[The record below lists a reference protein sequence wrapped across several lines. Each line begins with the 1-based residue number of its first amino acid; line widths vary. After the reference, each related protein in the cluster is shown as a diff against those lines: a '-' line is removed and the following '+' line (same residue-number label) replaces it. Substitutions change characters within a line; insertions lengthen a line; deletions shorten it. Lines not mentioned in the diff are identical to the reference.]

1 MERRYNE
8 PSMAHLES
16 GSWEEERGSCLAPG
30 QLLAS
35 RYRIV
40 AFLGKGAVGEVY
52 EAEDLELA
60 DRIAI
65 KILRPEI
72 ARDER
77 VLQRFKREIQLA
89 RRVTHP
95 NVCRVF
101 DLVYHP
107 AEGPHERVFL
117 TMELLRGETLE
128 QRLAREGRI
137 TTAEALPVI
146 GHIAAAL
153 GAAHVNGVVHRD
165 LKSGNVFLVP
175 TSSGTRAMVT
185 DFGLAWSS
193 IHQDSSAANLT
204 ATGELVG
211 SPAYMAPEQVRGEEA
226 TPATDIYALG
236 VVMFEMI
243 TGELPFVGK
252 SAFYTALKRL
262 QEPAPSPRVH
272 LSDLDPAWETTVLRC
287 LERDPDDRFPTVRHV
302 VRSLGA
308 TKAEEDAT
316 SPLTLVRRRRSPW
329 PARLGVAAVLAGAL
343 AGGLWLAGLW
353 PFARERPAAGTVTT
367 ASSKPAVAVVALRP
381 SVAVLPFDNL
391 SGSREGSRGDV
402 LFELLP
408 LELAAT
414 GKLRVIPPGE
424 VDRVAQDLDDSNSV
438 PRLRQR
444 LGADFLVSGAVLT
457 GTRGEPARYDVLVR
471 DARTGRTVT
480 TVTTVAESGGAPL
493 ESLGRRLRAALGA
506 GELSAGNAD
515 ALRASLPNAKAAPLY
530 AEALHRLRRFDAPAA
545 RDLLLKAVATDP
557 GQPLVRSALA
567 AAWRDLGYMKKA
579 QEEAK
584 KAVALATALGRADR
598 LAVEG
603 RYHETALEWPE
614 AVASYQELTAIFP
627 DDLEAG
633 LRLAAAQTE
642 GGQGAQAAETVARLR
657 LLPAPLGDDPRIDLA
672 EGTAAGSRRDFERQK
687 TAAEQAL
694 RQARARG
701 DRILAAEARLLR
713 GGALIELQDL
723 DGAQRELEE
732 ARRAFSE
739 AGRPRGMA
747 EALRYLGVVYARQ
760 DRTETMRAAY
770 GDLVA
775 IYRKIGAEQEV
786 AQGLKQA
793 ANLYLAAGDLPQAE
807 SFYRQAQAQA
817 HKIGDQRTEASV
829 LHNLAKVNVMRGRL
843 AEAKK
848 VFQSAL
854 AIHREIGFAVG
865 EGATLQGLGTIASTE
880 GDLLEARRNYREAL
894 AVYRRIGAEKNM
906 AEVFN
911 NLAEVSFLR
920 GELAQC
926 RREREQARDLAL
938 RSHQEYEA
946 ARAIGGI
953 AAVLRQQ
960 GDLTGARG
968 LFEESLAIYRRL
980 DLPLKAAEIQD
991 EIGATL
997 VLQGELIEA
1006 LKSFRQAL
1014 AATRQGGNPKVVAE
1028 VLSHQG
1034 QALLRYG
1041 ELQSALASEKES
1053 IEICRALEQ
1062 PEAEAQ
1068 VELGHIQLAQGD
1080 LAAARK
1086 SFEQALAT
1094 FRQRGERS
1102 GVAAALAGLGE
1113 TLLRQGEPGQARQRH
1128 EEALA
1133 IRTDL
1138 GEKLRAAE
1146 SRLALTGVA
1155 LASGAAAQAET
1166 AARREVDAFRKLA
1179 NAPGEA
1185 AATLLLARTLLAQN
1199 KADAARQIL
1208 QGAARLLDASQEP
1221 AVRTATAELRTRVGG
1236 PIG

>member
-1 MERRYNE
+1 
-8 PSMAHLES
+8 MAHLES
-16 GSWEEERGSCLAPG
+16 GLWEEERGSCLAPG

-153 GAAHVNGVVHRD
+153 AAAHVNGVVHRD

-175 TSSGTRAMVT
+175 TASGTRAMVT

-316 SPLTLVRRRRSPW
+316 SPLTLVRPRRSPW
-329 PARLGVAAVLAGAL
+329 PARLGVAALLAGTL
-343 AGGLWLAGLW
+343 VGGLWLAGRW
-353 PFARERPAAGTVTT
+353 PFARERPAAG
-367 ASSKPAVAVVALRP
+367 PAVAVPSKPAAAAVALRP
-381 SVAVLPFDNL
+381 SVAVLPFDSL
-391 SGSREGSRGDV
+391 SGPGEGSRGDI

-424 VDRVAQDLDDSNSV
+424 VDRVVQDLGVSNSV
-438 PRLRQR
+438 SRLWQR
-444 LGADFLVSGAVLT
+444 LGADFLVSGAVLA
-457 GTRGEPARYDVLVR
+457 GKRGEPTRYDVLVR

-480 TVTTVAESGGAPL
+480 TVTESGGAPL

-506 GELSAGNAD
+506 GELSAGDAD
-515 ALRASLPNAKAAPLY
+515 ALRASLPNAKAAPVY
-530 AEALHRLRRFDAPAA
+530 AEALNRLRRFDAPAA
-545 RDLLLKAVATDP
+545 RDLLLKAAAADP
-557 GQPLVRSALA
+557 GQPFVHSALA
-567 AAWRDLGYMKKA
+567 TAWRDLGYMKKA

-584 KAVALATALGRADR
+584 QAVALATALRHADR
-598 LAVEG
+598 LAVEA
-603 RYHETALEWPE
+603 RYHETALEWAE
-614 AVASYQELTAIFP
+614 AAASYQDLTAAFP

-657 LLPAPLGDDPRIDLA
+657 LLPAPLGEDPRIDLA

-694 RQARARG
+694 RQAQARG

-713 GGALIELQDL
+713 GEALIELQDL

-732 ARRAFSE
+732 ARRAFSAAE
-739 AGRPRGMA
+739 RPRGMA

-817 HKIGDQRTEASV
+817 HKIGDRQTEASV
-829 LHNLAKVNVMRGRL
+829 LHNLAKVNVFRGRL

-848 VFQSAL
+848 IFRSAL

-926 RREREQARDLAL
+926 RGEREQARDLAL
-938 RSHQEYEA
+938 RSHQEHEA

-953 AAVLRQQ
+953 AAILRQQ
-960 GDLTGARG
+960 GDLMGARG

-980 DLPLKAAEIQD
+980 DLPLKEAEIQD

-1014 AATRQGGNPKVVAE
+1014 AAARQAGNRKAEAE

-1041 ELQSALASEKES
+1041 ELQAALAAEQES

-1062 PEAEAQ
+1062 PRAEAQ
-1068 VELGHIQLAQGD
+1068 VELGQIQLTQGD
-1080 LAAARK
+1080 VTAARK

-1094 FRQRGERS
+1094 FRLRGERS

-1113 TLLRQGEPGQARQRH
+1113 ALLRQGDPGLARQRH

-1133 IRTDL
+1133 LRNDL

-1146 SRLALTGVA
+1146 SRLALAGVA

-1185 AATLLLARTLLAQN
+1185 TATLLLARTLLAQN

-1221 AVRTATAELRTRVGG
+1221 AVRTATAELRTRAGG

>member
-1 MERRYNE
+1 
-8 PSMAHLES
+8 MAHLES
-16 GSWEEERGSCLAPG
+16 GPWEDGHGPCLAPG

-35 RYRIV
+35 RYRIA

-153 GAAHVNGVVHRD
+153 AAAHVNGVVHRD

-175 TSSGTRAMVT
+175 TASGARAVVT

-193 IHQDSSAANLT
+193 IHQDSSAASLT

-316 SPLTLVRRRRSPW
+316 SPLTLVRRRRSRW
-329 PARLGVAAVLAGAL
+329 PARLGVAAPLAAVLL
-343 AGGLWLAGLW
+343 GGLWLSV
-353 PFARERPAAGTVTT
+353 RERPAAGPAV
-367 ASSKPAVAVVALRP
+367 AAPSKPAAAAVALRP

-391 SGSREGSRGDV
+391 SGPREGSSGDV

-424 VDRVAQDLDDSNSV
+424 VDRVVQDLDDANSV
-438 PRLRQR
+438 TRLRQR
-444 LGADFLVSGAVLT
+444 LGADFLVGGAVLESR
-457 GTRGEPARYDVLVR
+457 RGEPSRYDVLVR

-480 TVTTVAESGGAPL
+480 TVTTVPESGGAPL
-493 ESLGRRLRAALGA
+493 EGLGRRLRAALGA
-506 GELSAGNAD
+506 GELSAGDAD
-515 ALRASLPNAKAAPLY
+515 ALRASLPSAKAAPLY
-530 AEALHRLRRFDAPAA
+530 AEALRRLRRFDAPAA
-545 RDLLLKAVATDP
+545 RDLLLKAAGADP
-557 GQPLVRSALA
+557 GQPFVRSALA
-567 AAWRDLGYMKKA
+567 VAWRDLGYMKKA

-584 KAVALATALGRADR
+584 KAVALATALRRTDR
-598 LAVEG
+598 LAMEAL
-603 RYHETALEWPE
+603 YHETALEWAE
-614 AVASYQELTAIFP
+614 SATSYRELTAAFP

-642 GGQGAQAAETVARLR
+642 GGQGEPAAATVARLR
-657 LLPAPLGDDPRIDLA
+657 LLPVPLGGDPRIDLA
-672 EGTAAGSRRDFERQK
+672 AAAAAGSSRDFERQK
-687 TAAEQAL
+687 ASAERAL

-723 DGAQRELEE
+723 DGAQRELEA
-732 ARRAFSE
+732 ARSAFSQ
-739 AGRPRGMA
+739 AGRPRGAA
-747 EALRYLGVVYARQ
+747 EALRYLGVVYGRQ
-760 DRTETMRAAY
+760 GRNETMRAAY

-775 IYRKIGAEQEV
+775 IYRKLGAEQEV
-786 AQGLKQA
+786 AKGLKQI
-793 ANLYLAAGDLPQAE
+793 ANLYLAGGSWGEAE
-807 SFYRQAQAQA
+807 GFYRQAQAQA
-817 HKIGDQRTEASV
+817 HKIDDRQTEASV
-829 LHNLAKVNVMRGRL
+829 LHNLAKLNVLRGRL

-848 VFQSAL
+848 IFRSAL
-854 AIHREIGFAVG
+854 ALHREIGFAVG
-865 EGATLQGLGTIASTE
+865 EAATLQGLGTIATAE

-911 NLAEVSFLR
+911 NLAEVSFSR
-920 GELAQC
+920 GELVQC
-926 RREREQARDLAL
+926 RREREQARDLAR
-938 RSHQEYEA
+938 RSHQEPEA

-968 LFEESLAIYRRL
+968 LFEESLALYQRL

-1006 LKSFRQAL
+1006 LKSFRLAL
-1014 AATRQGGNPKVVAE
+1014 AAVRQAGNRKAEAE

-1041 ELQSALASEKES
+1041 ELQAALAAEKES

-1062 PEAEAQ
+1062 PGAEAQ
-1068 VELGHIQLAQGD
+1068 VELGHIQVAQGD

-1086 SFEQALAT
+1086 SFEEALAA

-1113 TLLRQGEPGQARQRH
+1113 AFLRQGDAGQARQRH

-1138 GEKLRAAE
+1138 GEKLKAAE
-1146 SRLALTGVA
+1146 SRLALAGVA
-1155 LASGAAAQAET
+1155 LAGGAAANAEA

-1179 NAPGEA
+1179 NTPGEA
-1185 AATLLLARTLLAQN
+1185 AATLLLARALLAQN
-1199 KADAARQIL
+1199 KTAEVREVL
-1208 QGAARLLDASQEP
+1208 RSAARLLDASQEP
-1221 AVRTATAELRTRVGG
+1221 AVRNATAELRTRAGG